1 MRSPAAVSIR
11 ALWEFT
17 RPHTIIGTVAAV
29 CALYVLA
36 THAAQRQDIALWALV
51 LAASL
56 AVNIYVVGLNQLTDV
71 EIDRISKPYLPLAAG
86 SLRRASAVAIVCAA
100 GAAALLIA
108 GLQGRYLF
116 AAIAIVFLIGTS
128 YSLPPIRL
136 KRFPFL
142 AAASIVLARAIVA
155 NVGVYLAYSAAL
167 SGRPQLPAYVLVM
180 VVFMTGFG
188 VVIAVMKDIPD
199 ADGDRRH
206 SIATFVLTLGPQ
218 RTLQLCR
225 LILVVFY
232 TGVIAAGLIG
242 VPGVNG
248 WVLVVTHALALAA
261 MWFTGSGVDAG
272 DNTAVRRYYMMIWK
286 LFYFEFLAFPLAVVL
301 AAH

>member
-1 MRSPAAVSIR
+1 MRSPTAVSLR

-71 EIDRISKPYLPLAAG
+71 EIDRITKPYLPLAAG
-86 SLRRASAVAIVCAA
+86 SLRKASAVVIVA
-100 GAAALLIA
+100 GAGATALVIA

-116 AAIAIVFLIGTS
+116 AAIAIVFLIGTG
-128 YSLPPIRL
+128 YSLPPVRL

-142 AAASIVLARAIVA
+142 AAASIVTARAIVA
-155 NVGVYLAYSAAL
+155 NVGVYMAYSAAL
-167 SGRPQLPAYVLVM
+167 SGRPQLPAYVLLM

-206 SIATFVLTLGPQ
+206 SIATFVLSLGPG
-218 RTLQLCR
+218 RTLHLCR
-225 LILVVFY
+225 LILAAFY
-232 TGVIAAGLIG
+232 AGVITAGLVG
-242 VPGVNG
+242 VPGVNR
-248 WVLVVTHALALAA
+248 WVLVTTHALALAA
-261 MWFTGSGVDAG
+261 MWFTGSGLDAE
-272 DNTAVRRYYMMIWK
+272 DNAAVRRYYMVIWK
-286 LFYFEFLAFPLAVVL
+286 LFYFEFAAFPLAVVL
-301 AAH
+301 TA

>member
-1 MRSPAAVSIR
+1 MRSPTAVSLR

-36 THAAQRQDIALWALV
+36 THAAQRQDIGLWALV

-86 SLRRASAVAIVCAA
+86 SLRRASAVAIVTAA
-100 GAAALLIA
+100 GVAALVIA
-108 GLQGRYLF
+108 GLLSRYLF
-116 AAIAIVFLIGTS
+116 AAIAIVFLIGTG
-128 YSLPPIRL
+128 YSLPPVRL

-155 NVGVYLAYSAAL
+155 NLGVYLAYSAAL
-167 SGRPQLPAYVLVM
+167 SGRPQLPAYVLLM

-225 LILVVFY
+225 LILLGFY
-232 TGVIAAGLIG
+232 TAVIIAGLVG
-242 VPGVNG
+242 VPGVNP
-248 WVLVVTHALALAA
+248 WVLAGTHALALTV
-261 MWFTGSGVDAG
+261 MWFSGSSVDAA
-272 DNTAVRRYYMMIWK
+272 DNAAVRRYYMMIWK
-286 LFYFEFLAFPLAVVL
+286 LFYFEFIAFPLAVLL
-301 AAH
+301 AAR

>member
-1 MRSPAAVSIR
+1 MRSPTAVSLR

-17 RPHTIIGTVAAV
+17 RPHTIIGTAAAV

-86 SLRRASAVAIVCAA
+86 SLRRTSAVAIVTAA
-100 GAAALLIA
+100 GAAALVIA

-116 AAIAIVFLIGTS
+116 AAIAIVFIIGTS
-128 YSLPPIRL
+128 YSLPPVRL

-155 NVGVYLAYSAAL
+155 NVGVYMAYSAAL
-167 SGRPQLPAYVLVM
+167 SGRAQLPAYVLLM

-199 ADGDRRH
+199 ADADRRY
-206 SIATFVLTLGPQ
+206 SIATFVLTLGPR

-225 LILVVFY
+225 LILAVFY
-232 TGVIAAGLIG
+232 GGVIAAGLIG
-242 VPGVNG
+242 VPGVNR
-248 WVLVVTHALALAA
+248 WVLAVTHALALAA
-261 MWFTGSGVDAG
+261 MWFTGSGVDAD
-272 DNTAVRRYYMMIWK
+272 DNTAVRRYYMTIWK
-286 LFYFEFLAFPLAVVL
+286 LFYFEFAAFPLAVVL
-301 AAH
+301 AAR